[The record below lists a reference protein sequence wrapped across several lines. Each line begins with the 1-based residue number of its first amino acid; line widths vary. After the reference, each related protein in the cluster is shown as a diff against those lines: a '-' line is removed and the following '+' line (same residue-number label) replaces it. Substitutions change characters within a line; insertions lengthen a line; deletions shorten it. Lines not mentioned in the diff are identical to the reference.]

1 MIPVA
6 GGTNIQPAFLQH
18 LQQPSSSSLAVLS
31 GSEKWKIER
40 IIALVM
46 LAIIPTSFVFNS
58 VLMNYLLAVSLAIH
72 AHWGTIDL
80 LRRLISHVDLLGMD
94 VVLNDYCPK
103 RALPLANIIRY
114 FLTTSAFA
122 GLW

>member
-6 GGTNIQPAFLQH
+6 SGANIQPAFLQH
-18 LQQPSSSSLAVLS
+18 LQQPPSSSLAVLS

-40 IIALVM
+40 IIALIM

-72 AHWGTIDL
+72 AHWGSNEIFHGINL
-80 LRRLISHVDLLGMD
+80 SKILI
-94 VVLNDYCPK
+94 
-103 RALPLANIIRY
+103 
-114 FLTTSAFA
+114 F
-122 GLW
+122 